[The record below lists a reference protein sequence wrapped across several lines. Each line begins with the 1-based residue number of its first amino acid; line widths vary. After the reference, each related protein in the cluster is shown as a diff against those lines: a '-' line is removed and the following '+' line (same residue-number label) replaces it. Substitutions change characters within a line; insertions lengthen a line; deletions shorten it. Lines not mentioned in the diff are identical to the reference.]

1 MVGHVTWE
9 VAVRKKCASCGKPFE
24 AKRATAKYC
33 GDRCRQRK
41 HRKPDAPSELPAPV
55 DIGVTAGVTATT
67 QAALERADRA
77 DSPAGQAALALARRI
92 DAGSAETG
100 SALASMVRQHGVTL
114 AEALRNATIE
124 ADPVDELRARR
135 DRKLA
140 N

>member
-1 MVGHVTWE
+1 M
-9 VAVRKKCASCGKPFE
+9 RKQCASCDEPFE

-41 HRKPDAPSELPAPV
+41 HRQPAEPQAPVAALPAAAPSAAAV
-55 DIGVTAGVTATT
+55 AANSVTAST
-67 QAALERADRA
+67 QAQLELADRV

-92 DAGSAETG
+92 DAGNGETG
-100 SALASMVRQHGVTL
+100 SALASMVRQHGVSL
-114 AEALRNATIE
+114 AEALRNATTE

-140 N
+140 GG